1 MPDSPHL
8 EAMTHKIY
16 APSVHLFAFHQR
28 NGLASDSSPVESA
41 NSRLWQK
48 CDQIFEKLKIE
59 NLKLT
64 QELAPPK
71 ESDSSRVLL
80 AKAEIKEQNVS
91 PPFDVSLPFDVQILL
106 DESEVVKIA
115 GFAYPLQTPD
125 SYALWL
131 NLRRPERENGQKT
144 ASVEPALL
152 GKLNPDNCLL
162 PEFIDSSLGQ
172 TLLITAWLTEGQ
184 NSQDKLFL
192 KELANQC
199 VNNFIPAPDKRPS
212 FNRDGLLFGSP
223 IFEYGI
229 INQPPPY
236 RHILVWLLCHSVTEI
251 KFGKCYQEL
260 MELFSYRSKI
270 VQAYQTSR
278 SVCKQVSEEYG
289 NIEREIEI
297 IYQLSEG
304 RLRDSE
310 MLRFKEQ
317 LKLLPKRALEYSRFL
332 RDLQQCRHT
341 IGINAHK
348 YEDKVNQIQSKLQSD
363 SLEFLQTFSQKNC
376 LSLQEQIQA
385 DLNYFEHGVGLQE
398 KMLGAIR
405 GMVEIEQAER
415 ERHLQDTVGWLGV
428 GIGTAAVVGS
438 CSAHL
443 IPANPIQPPFTS
455 DTLHPFIVSA
465 LASVL
470 GGVAAGWVARL
481 FLERRRKKA
490 AKK

>member
-1 MPDSPHL
+1 
-8 EAMTHKIY
+8 MTHKIY

-236 RHILVWLLCHSVTEI
+236 RHILVWLLCHSVPEI

>member
-1 MPDSPHL
+1 
-8 EAMTHKIY
+8 MTHKVY

-28 NGLASDSSPVESA
+28 NGLANDSITVAPADSL
-41 NSRLWQK
+41 LWQK

-71 ESDSSRVLL
+71 ESDSRRVLL
-80 AKAEIKEQNVS
+80 QKAEGKEPNIS
-91 PPFDVSLPFDVQILL
+91 PPFDVSLPFDGQILL

-131 NLRRPERENGQKT
+131 NLRRPDRENGQKT
-144 ASVEPALL
+144 ANVEPALL
-152 GKLNPDNCLL
+152 GKLNPDHCLL

-192 KELANQC
+192 KELADQC
-199 VNNFIPAPDKRPS
+199 VKNFIPDPDKRPS

-278 SVCKQVSEEYG
+278 TVCKLLSEEYG
-289 NIEREIEI
+289 NIEREIET
-297 IYQLSEG
+297 IYKLSEG
-304 RLRDSE
+304 RLRDTE
-310 MLRFKEQ
+310 LLRFKEQ
-317 LKLLPKRALEYSRFL
+317 LKLIPKRALEYSRFL
-332 RDLQQCRHT
+332 RDLQQGRHT
-341 IGINAHK
+341 IRISAQK
-348 YEDKVNQIQSKLQSD
+348 YEEKVNQIQSKIQSD
-363 SLEFLQTFSQKNC
+363 SLEFLETFSQKNC
-376 LSLQEQIQA
+376 LYLQEQIQA
-385 DLNYFEHGVGLQE
+385 DLNYFEHGVGLLE

-405 GMVEIEQAER
+405 GMVEIEHAER
-415 ERHLQDTVGWLGV
+415 ERHLQDTIGWLGI

-438 CSAHL
+438 SSAHL
-443 IPANPIQPPFTS
+443 TPANPIQPPLTS
-455 DTLHPFIVSA
+455 DTLHPFTASA

-470 GGVAAGWVARL
+470 AGMAAGWVARL
-481 FLERRRKKA
+481 FLQRRRGKA

>member
-1 MPDSPHL
+1 
-8 EAMTHKIY
+8 MTHKIY

>member
-1 MPDSPHL
+1 
-8 EAMTHKIY
+8 MTHKVY
-16 APSVHLFAFHQR
+16 APSVHLFAFQQR
-28 NGLASDSSPVESA
+28 NGFASDSMPVESA
-41 NSRLWQK
+41 NSLLWQK

-71 ESDSSRVLL
+71 ESDSPRVLL
-80 AKAEIKEQNVS
+80 QKADVKEPNIS
-91 PPFDVSLPFDVQILL
+91 PPFDISLPFDGQILL
-106 DESEVVKIA
+106 DDSQVVKIA

-131 NLRRPERENGQKT
+131 NLRRPDKENGQRT
-144 ASVEPALL
+144 ANVEPALL

-192 KELANQC
+192 KELADQC
-199 VNNFIPAPDKRPS
+199 VKNFIPAPDKRPS

-236 RHILVWLLCHSVTEI
+236 RHILVWLLGHSVTEI

-270 VQAYQTSR
+270 VQAYQSSR
-278 SVCKQVSEEYG
+278 NVCKLVSEEYG
-289 NIEREIEI
+289 NIEREIET
-297 IYQLSEG
+297 IYKLSEG
-304 RLRDSE
+304 RLRE
-310 MLRFKEQ
+310 AELLRFKEQ
-317 LKLLPKRALEYSRFL
+317 LKLIPKMALSYSRSL
-332 RDLQQCRHT
+332 RDLEHCRHT
-341 IGINAHK
+341 IRINAHK
-348 YEDKVNQIQSKLQSD
+348 YEEKVNLIQSKLQSD
-363 SLEFLQTFSQKNC
+363 SLEFLETFSHKNC
-376 LSLQEQIQA
+376 LYLQEQIQA
-385 DLNYFEHGVGLQE
+385 DLNYFEHGVGLLE

-405 GMVEIEQAER
+405 GMVEIEHAER
-415 ERHLQDTVGWLGV
+415 ERHLQDTIGWLGI

-438 CSAHL
+438 SSAHL
-443 IPANPIQPPFTS
+443 TPANPIQPPLTS
-455 DTLHPFIVSA
+455 DTLHPFTASA

-470 GGVAAGWVARL
+470 GGIAAGWVARL
-481 FLERRRKKA
+481 FLQRRRGKAGKK
-490 AKK
+490 